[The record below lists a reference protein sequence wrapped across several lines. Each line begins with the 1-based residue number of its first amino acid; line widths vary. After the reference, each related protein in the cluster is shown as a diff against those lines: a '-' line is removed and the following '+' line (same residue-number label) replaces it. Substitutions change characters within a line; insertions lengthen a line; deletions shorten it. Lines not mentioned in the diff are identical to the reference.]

1 MADDR
6 WKNVLTSLWQE
17 QSRWSRRADEQ
28 KRSYRSWTGPLIA
41 AGFVGVVLSTL
52 SPELVAMLKSDKA
65 GAAATDR
72 NFWQMAAALAGPL
85 IVAVAAALTRELRS
99 GTTDQQWAKARGIA
113 EALKAQGYLF
123 ASGAPPYSDEQT
135 APQQLATAM
144 NEMTST
150 AANELGPL
158 PPAAQGLEQ
167 KHPHDVIDEQ
177 AYITRR
183 VQPQADFH
191 ERGAL
196 DNRNKLQRWRTVGL
210 LLAVVA
216 AALGVIA
223 GVQKNASINVWVAV
237 VSTAIATLTSFIYAG
252 RFEFFAA
259 TYFATATK
267 LRGRLRI
274 WQAAADKS
282 R

>member
-1 MADDR
+1 
-6 WKNVLTSLWQE
+6 
-17 QSRWSRRADEQ
+17 
-28 KRSYRSWTGPLIA
+28 
-41 AGFVGVVLSTL
+41 
-52 SPELVAMLKSDKA
+52 
-65 GAAATDR
+65 
-72 NFWQMAAALAGPL
+72 
-85 IVAVAAALTRELRS
+85 
-99 GTTDQQWAKARGIA
+99 
-113 EALKAQGYLF
+113 
-123 ASGAPPYSDEQT
+123 EQT
-135 APQQLATAM
+135 APQQLATAV
-144 NEMTST
+144 NEMTAT

-282 R
+282 RAELDRFILEIEAILATQNQGWVSELSKRASEELDALNKQRTAGSPGN